1 MHKPE
6 WGTGSQYI
14 IKHANTL
21 RMTTVNTNRNAHVIV
36 VCKQNVELFVYAAR
50 SVCTPVQYLQSDP
63 LDLLLG
69 REACAPCVYTCT
81 CTNVLGECTNRTH
94 VCCQRHGLSE
104 RRDPR
109 HDGETRRTQ
118 LVQYRRRAR
127 VLCCCV
133 WCLTNARRRRRG
145 RRRVS
150 VCKHTTRV
158 HDVRR
163 PSALFHRPSGN
174 GTSGWSLQYVE
185 RMAPFGLLVFRPTKW
200 ITNNIHIQ
208 FGCCIFVHRTGVRI
222 NCVCACVC
230 VNSIATR
237 SMPP

>member
-94 VCCQRHGLSE
+94 VCCQRHGIF
-104 RRDPR
+104 RAPR
-109 HDGETRRTQ
+109 SETRWRNASHTISAISQART
-118 LVQYRRRAR
+118 RALL
-127 VLCCCV
+127 LC
-133 WCLTNARRRRRG
+133 
-145 RRRVS
+145 
-150 VCKHTTRV
+150 
-158 HDVRR
+158 
-163 PSALFHRPSGN
+163 
-174 GTSGWSLQYVE
+174 
-185 RMAPFGLLVFRPTKW
+185 LVFD
-200 ITNNIHIQ
+200 
-208 FGCCIFVHRTGVRI
+208 
-222 NCVCACVC
+222 
-230 VNSIATR
+230 
-237 SMPP
+237 